1 MTPDDAFLQAILE
14 QPEDDGPRLM
24 YADWLEERDNPR
36 GEFIRAQCELAR
48 ASEDDP
54 RRAYWQSV
62 ERELL
67 GRHRAEWL
75 GPLHSLAYCWE
86 FRRGFADGVA
96 VEASAFLLHASL
108 FFSRT
113 PLRLVRLVRAASHIR
128 ALAASPALGRLGA
141 LHLTNTSTSYGI
153 GDEGVKQLVA
163 SRHLGS
169 LTTLRLSGNDV
180 GDDGA
185 LALAES
191 PYVGSL
197 TTLTLT
203 RNHISDVGAAF
214 LASSP
219 HLARLTTL
227 DLEDNLLSPHGVAK
241 LRALRRLNRQDA
253 LELDDSGSAKG
264 GRRREPSPGAP
275 VLC

>member
-24 YADWLEERDNPR
+24 YADWLEERGDPR

-48 ASEDDP
+48 SPDDDP
-54 RRAYWQSV
+54 RRPHWQTV

-67 GRHRAEWL
+67 GVHRVAWL

-86 FRRGFADGVA
+86 FRRGFAEGVA
-96 VEASAFLLHASL
+96 VEASAFLQHASL

-113 PLRLVRLVRAASHIR
+113 PLRLARLVRPASHVR
-128 ALAASPALGRLGA
+128 ALAASSALGRLAA
-141 LHLTNTSTSYGI
+141 LHLTNTSPSYGI
-153 GDEGVKQLVA
+153 GDEGVQQLAA
-163 SRHLGS
+163 SRHLAS
-169 LTTLRLSGNDV
+169 LTTLRLNGNDIS
-180 GDDGA
+180 DDGA

-191 PYVGSL
+191 PNVKSL

-219 HLARLTTL
+219 NLVRLTTL
-227 DLEDNLLSPHGVAK
+227 DLDGNLLSPRGIAK
-241 LRALRRLNRQDA
+241 LRALRRLNRQGARD
-253 LELDDSGSAKG
+253 LDDSGPAEG
-264 GRRREPSPGAP
+264 GRRREPSPGAA